1 MSNRDPNRA
10 SEPCDLQ
17 LVLDSQ
23 LAQKLIG
30 ALAFPLELKFLD
42 FDQAE
47 SPGSDNGGDNEPTT
61 GFDSDLAEVEDDSH
75 LEDVLDDVGFRPVI
89 DELSPRD
96 DPAEV
101 DDLVDTIAA
110 AAADP
115 VELQVDPPGRDDAAP
130 EADEDAAEA
139 PAAQKL
145 PGQKRSRIEVL
156 GLALTI
162 VSAPEVQVGNPV
174 ILSNLTVR
182 VRARLRVHVQLFGRW
197 RSFPIRL
204 PQMTFHGQ
212 QATLKLSAVGSVIY
226 AEPALQALDLTA
238 SVNLFKKPMRLKLS
252 VSKFVNR
259 QLAGREP
266 LQVVDLGMMSRGL
279 SIGAEQPDVRILAL
293 DNTPDGLMVK
303 LDFELPE
310 SSSTV
315 WDNDPSTADAT
326 DSAATVDV
334 LQE

>member
-1 MSNRDPNRA
+1 MSNRDPDRA

-17 LVLDSQ
+17 LLLDSQ

-42 FDQAE
+42 FDQSE
-47 SPGSDNGGDNEPTT
+47 SSGTASDPTPE
-61 GFDSDLAEVEDDSH
+61 FDSDLAEAEDESH
-75 LEDVLDDVGFRPVI
+75 LEEVLDDVGLRPAM
-89 DELSPRD
+89 DGLRPREEL
-96 DPAEV
+96 AEV

-110 AAADP
+110 DAADP
-115 VELQVDPPGRDDAAP
+115 AETRLDSPAVDGAALDTCEDSVDASTAP
-130 EADEDAAEA
+130 
-139 PAAQKL
+139 QKL

-162 VSAPEVQVGNPV
+162 VSAPDVQVGNPV

-182 VRARLRVHVQLFGRW
+182 VRTRLRVHVQLFGRW
-197 RSFPIRL
+197 RSFPLRL

-212 QATLKLSAVGSVIY
+212 QATLQLSAAGSIIY

-252 VSKFVNR
+252 ISKFVNR

-279 SIGAEQPDVRILAL
+279 WIGAEQPEVRILAL

-303 LDFELPE
+303 LNFELPE
-310 SSSTV
+310 NSSSV
-315 WDNDPSTADAT
+315 WDNGSSASGEASTAE
-326 DSAATVDV
+326 VV
-334 LQE
+334 EVVQE